1 MLKIC
6 AKIGNDFNEERQQR
20 KKENI
25 WSKIIF
31 LLKRETGSKNSQ
43 KEIKGIYLRFF
54 KKFVMLWLGVKIG
67 KCWELGAVDVL
78 DCKN

>member
-31 LLKRETGSKNSQ
+31 LLKRETGSKNS
-43 KEIKGIYLRFF
+43 
-54 KKFVMLWLGVKIG
+54 
-67 KCWELGAVDVL
+67 
-78 DCKN
+78 